1 MSWRVSAGTLAGR
14 SGRVARY
21 RGVSASWPAAVCWLV
36 VPLLVVAFGA
46 AARRLHAAEPRS
58 LLRAL
63 DSRLAPLAVGALT
76 SLFLAWVWGSLAE
89 PAFMHD
95 ESAYL
100 LQADIFASGRL
111 SAPPP
116 PLPEFFEQYHVL
128 VTPRLAPK
136 YPPGHALLLVPGV
149 WLGLPGLVPVLLGGL
164 AGGLLFALA
173 RRLAGT
179 WVALLTWLVWLSAPA
194 GNTLRC
200 TYLSQST
207 TTSAFLLGALLLLRW
222 REKAR
227 EADLAAL
234 SVLAAWMAITRPVTA
249 LALAG
254 PLCLAALAISKP
266 RRAVRSLAVMAVAGA
281 AVLAVL
287 PAWNAAS
294 TGDWRT
300 LPYTYYSRVYFP
312 YEKLGFGTDPTP
324 PLRELPPD
332 MLAFDRGYRLLHQ
345 AYTPERL
352 PRALRERLEGAGKEM
367 WGGSDWR
374 APLVIFF
381 VAGLWG
387 LDRRGWFALACV
399 LLLFVVHLAYAHPPQ
414 HAVYYHE
421 GQGVLAFVTACGV
434 WRATGRNG
442 LAAAL
447 LVVLAVSLGLSDAVT
462 TKRGIPPR
470 VAYRRAF
477 GQTLATIAEER
488 AIVFVRYHPAHNP
501 HQSLIEN
508 PSDHALARI
517 WVARDRGLD
526 NRRLL
531 ERAPDRVP
539 YLFQEASFRLFR
551 LAPNPGAGLL
561 RPAAQDL
568 VLGPERRLREDGL
581 QESPRLQGTG
591 EDE

>member
-1 MSWRVSAGTLAGR
+1 MSAP
-14 SGRVARY
+14 
-21 RGVSASWPAAVCWLV
+21 WPATLYWLA
-36 VPLLVVAFGA
+36 VPLLVVAFGV

-63 DSRLAPLAVGALT
+63 DSRWAPLAFGAIT

-89 PAFMHD
+89 PAFIHD

-100 LQADIFASGRL
+100 LQAEIFASGRL

-128 VTPRLAPK
+128 VTPQLAPK

-149 WLGLPGLVPVLLGGL
+149 WLGLPGLVPVLLYGL

-173 RRLAGT
+173 RRLAGA
-179 WVALLTWLVWLSAPA
+179 WVALLTWLVWLSAPS

-207 TTSAFLLGALLLLRW
+207 TTAAFLLGLFVLLRW
-222 REKAR
+222 REKGRA
-227 EADLAAL
+227 ADLAAL
-234 SVLAAWMAITRPVTA
+234 SVLAAWMGITRPLTA

-254 PLCLAALAISKP
+254 PLCLVALTISWP
-266 RRAVRSLAVMAVAGA
+266 RRAVRSFVVMAVASA
-281 AVLAVL
+281 AVLAIL

-300 LPYTYYSRVYFP
+300 LPYTHYSRVYFP
-312 YEKLGFGTDPTP
+312 YEKLGFGADPTP
-324 PLRELPPD
+324 PLRALPPD

-352 PRALRERLEGAGKEM
+352 PWALRDRVAAAGKEM

-387 LDRRGWFALACV
+387 LGRRGWLALTCV
-399 LLLFVVHLAYAHPPQ
+399 LLLFVIHLAYAHPPQ

-421 GQGVLAFVTACGV
+421 GQAVLAFVTACGV

-462 TKRGIPPR
+462 TKRQVLLR
-470 VAYRRAF
+470 VAYHRAF
-477 GQTLATIAEER
+477 AQTLATIAEER
-488 AIVFVRYHPAHNP
+488 AIVFVHYHPAHNP

-508 PSDHALARI
+508 PSDYGLARI

-539 YLFQEASFRLFR
+539 YLFEEASFTLFR

-561 RPAAQDL
+561 RPKPL
-568 VLGPERRLREDGL
+568 VSCL
-581 QESPRLQGTG
+581 
-591 EDE
+591 